1 MTKPQLS
8 AGGPTAVANAM
19 RHAVTR
25 MGVLKA
31 FNALRTV
38 NQFDGYDC
46 PGCAWP
52 DPDGHRS
59 AAEFCENGAKAVA
72 DEAMTGLLDAGWFA
86 AHPVDELLARDE
98 FWLGQQG
105 RLAEPLVRLPGAAH
119 YTPISWEEAFAR
131 VGATLK
137 GLPSPDAATFY
148 TSGRTSNEAAFLY
161 QLFVRAYGTNNLPD
175 CSNLCHESSGVAL
188 KETLGVAKGT
198 VTLADFAKADCIL
211 VIGQNPGTNHPRM
224 LTTLQAAARR
234 GCTIVSVNP
243 LPEAGLTSFKNPQ
256 EVTGWVGRATPLAT
270 HHLPVRI
277 NGDVALLKGLAKE
290 VFAAEAEA
298 PGTVL
303 DQEFLRTRTTGF
315 EAYRD
320 ALARVEWEEIER
332 ESGVAAADIREVGRV
347 VARSKRVIACWA
359 MGLTQHEN
367 AVGNIQEIV
376 NLLLLGGHVGREGA
390 GVCPVRGHSNVQ
402 GDRTM
407 GIYEKPPEPF
417 LEALGRE
424 FSFTPPR
431 RHGHDVV
438 DSIRAMRDGTV
449 KVLFAV
455 GGNFLSASPDTGA
468 TERALRRCELTVHVA
483 TKLNRS
489 HLVTGDTALLLPCLG
504 RTERDV
510 QSSGPQFVTVENSMG
525 VVSASRGTL
534 APVSPALRSEV
545 AIVAGVAEATLG
557 KAPVDWSRLASDYG
571 LIRAHISRVVPG
583 FEDFSERAARP
594 GGFYLPNA
602 VRDARQF
609 DTSSGKAA
617 FTVHPVPRT
626 APPEGRFV
634 MMTIRTHDQYNT
646 TVYGMQDRY
655 RGVADE
661 RRVVL
666 VNEADLAALGLREGA
681 PVDLVSHFRAPG
693 AAAEELRTA
702 RGFRALT
709 YPIPRGCVATYFPEA
724 NVLVPLDSTA
734 RGSNTPTYKSVQVT
748 LRPAAAE
755 G

>member
-1 MTKPQLS
+1 MTRPQVT
-8 AGGPTAVANAM
+8 AGGPAAVASAM
-19 RHAVTR
+19 NHAVRR

-38 NQFDGYDC
+38 NQFDGFDC

-52 DPDGHRS
+52 DPDTHRS

-72 DEAMTGLLDAGWFA
+72 DEAMTGLLDAAWFA
-86 AHPVDELLARDE
+86 AHPVAALLKKDE

-105 RLAEPLVRLPGAAH
+105 RIAQPLVRRAGATH
-119 YTPISWEEAFAR
+119 YTPLSWDEAFALVAR
-131 VGATLK
+131 TLN
-137 GLPSPDAATFY
+137 GLPSPDAAAFY

-161 QLFVRAYGTNNLPD
+161 QLFVRMYGTNNLPD

-188 KETLGVAKGT
+188 KETLGVGKGT
-198 VTLADFAKADCIL
+198 VTLSDFAHADCIL

-234 GCTIVSVNP
+234 GCRIISINP

-256 EVTGWVGRATPLAT
+256 EVSGWVGRATPLAT

-290 VFAAEAEA
+290 VLAAEAEA
-298 PGTVL
+298 PGAVL
-303 DQEFLRTRTTGF
+303 DAAFVREHTVGF
-315 EAYRD
+315 EPWRG
-320 ALARVEWEEIER
+320 ALEQVTWEEIER
-332 ESGVAAADIREVGRV
+332 ESGVPAAAIREVGRG
-347 VARSKRVIACWA
+347 VASSRRVIACWA

-376 NLLLLGGHVGREGA
+376 NLLLLGGHLGRQGA

-407 GIYEKPPEPF
+407 GIYEKPAEAF
-417 LEALGRE
+417 LDALGKE
-424 FSFTPPR
+424 FRFTPPR
-431 RHGHDVV
+431 RHGLDVV
-438 DSIRAMRDGTV
+438 DSIRAMLRGEV

-455 GGNFLSASPDTGA
+455 GGNFLSASPDTEA
-468 TERALRRCELTVHVA
+468 TARALGKCALTVQVA

-489 HLVTGDTALLLPCLG
+489 HLVTGEVGLLLPCLG
-504 RTERDV
+504 RTEQDV
-510 QSSGPQFVTVENSMG
+510 QAAGPQFVTVENSMG
-525 VVSASRGTL
+525 VVTASRGRL
-534 APVSPALRSEV
+534 APVSPELRSEV
-545 AIVAGVAEATLG
+545 AIIAGVAEATLG
-557 KAPVDWSRLASDYG
+557 SGKMKWQELAGDYG
-571 LIRAHISRVVPG
+571 RIREHVSRVVPG
-583 FEDFSERAARP
+583 FEGFSERALKP

-602 VRDARQF
+602 VRDERRF
-609 DTSSGKAA
+609 DTAPGKAV

-655 RGVADE
+655 RGVADQ

-666 VNEADLAALGLREGA
+666 MNEHDLAFLGLAEGA
-681 PVDLVSHFRAPG
+681 QVDLYSHF
-693 AAAEELRTA
+693 
-702 RGFRALT
+702 
-709 YPIPRGCVATYFPEA
+709 
-724 NVLVPLDSTA
+724 
-734 RGSNTPTYKSVQVT
+734 
-748 LRPAAAE
+748 
-755 G
+755 